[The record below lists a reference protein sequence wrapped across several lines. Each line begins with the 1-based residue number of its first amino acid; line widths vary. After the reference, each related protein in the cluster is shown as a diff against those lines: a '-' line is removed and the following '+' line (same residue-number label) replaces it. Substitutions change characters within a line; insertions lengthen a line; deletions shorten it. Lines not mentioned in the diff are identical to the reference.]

1 MKGLPFPA
9 AKSATPAQAE
19 TTTISARGENG
30 LWDDDVDDGV
40 RDLGTGNGGGSR
52 ARRELSVI
60 EESSSVAQR
69 DDGDT
74 GDVSANEEGEEGEE
88 DDEDEEDEGKADQ
101 IEADTQVEAS
111 EPESESQ
118 TAEDLDDHA
127 PSKQHSYASNEAVA
141 VETGAEGQGRQEAS
155 SPDPTAVRGDQVQTS
170 NPVITITT

>member
-40 RDLGTGNGGGSR
+40 KDLGIGNGGSSR

-60 EESSSVAQR
+60 EESSSAALR
-69 DDGDT
+69 DDGDI
-74 GDVSANEEGEEGEE
+74 GDISANEEGE
-88 DDEDEEDEGKADQ
+88 EDEEDEGKADRT
-101 IEADTQVEAS
+101 EADTRVEAVEPDS
-111 EPESESQ
+111 EIQ

-127 PSKQHSYASNEAVA
+127 PFKQHSYMSNQAVA

>member
-19 TTTISARGENG
+19 TTAISARGENG

-40 RDLGTGNGGGSR
+40 KDLGTGNGGGSR

-60 EESSSVAQR
+60 EESSSAAQR

-74 GDVSANEEGEEGEE
+74 GNISANEEGEEDE
-88 DDEDEEDEGKADQ
+88 EDEEDEGKADQ
-101 IEADTQVEAS
+101 IEADTQIEAF
-111 EPESESQ
+111 EPESVSQ

-127 PSKQHSYASNEAVA
+127 PFKQHSGTSDQAVA
-141 VETGAEGQGRQEAS
+141 VETGAEGQGRQQAI
-155 SPDPTAVRGDQVQTS
+155 SPDSTAVQGDQVQTS
-170 NPVITITT
+170 SPVITITT